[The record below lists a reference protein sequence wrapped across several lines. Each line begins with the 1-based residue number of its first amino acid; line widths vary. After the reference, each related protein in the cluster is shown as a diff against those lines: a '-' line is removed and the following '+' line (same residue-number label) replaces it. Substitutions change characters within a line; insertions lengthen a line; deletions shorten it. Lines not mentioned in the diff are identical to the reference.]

1 MLRMTWPMPVEKKSI
16 TGARSASKFMA
27 KRLHHRKGFVPLPV
41 KDGLNPTRVRVPND
55 VPVISAAGFLRE
67 VIGKQRHRH
76 PDDGEAALVARF
88 TAGEVVLRDQTVLRP
103 DSPVRA
109 GQDVWFYRMPAPER
123 RVPFEVPVVYE
134 DDDIL
139 VADKPPF
146 MATMPRAQHI
156 TETAT
161 VRLRRPTGIDELSPA
176 HRLDRMTAGLL
187 LFTKR
192 RAIRGAYQTLFAR
205 REVEKTY
212 EAVAGLRNVAA
223 PTRWASRMSKTPG
236 ELQGRIETGE
246 PNAFTDVVG
255 VRALGR
261 SETDKLRA
269 VHGGDGPL
277 GLYTLQPLTGK
288 THQLRLHMWQAGVP
302 ILGDPLYPDVVRGA
316 EDFGVPLRLKAV
328 RLRFRDP
335 LTGADREFRSGGV
348 V

>member
-16 TGARSASKFMA
+16 TGARRASKFMA

-41 KDGLNPTRVRVPND
+41 KDGLNPTRVRVPD
-55 VPVISAAGFLRE
+55 DAPVMRAGDFLRE

-76 PDDGEAALVARF
+76 PDDGEAALRARF
-88 TAGEVVLRDQTVLRP
+88 AAGEVVLRDQTVLGP
-103 DSPVRA
+103 NSVVRA
-109 GQDVWFYRMPAPER
+109 SQDVWFYRIPAPER
-123 RVPFEVPVVYE
+123 RVPFEVPVVHE

-161 VRLRRPTGIDELSPA
+161 VRLRRATGIDELSPT

-192 RAIRGAYQTLFAR
+192 RAVRGAYQTLFAR

-212 EAVAGLRNVAA
+212 EAVAEYRDVAC
-223 PTRWASRMSKTPG
+223 PTRWESRMSKTPG
-236 ELQGRIETGE
+236 ELQGRIEPGE
-246 PNAFTDVVG
+246 ANAVTDVVE
-255 VRALGR
+255 VRPLDAVAER
-261 SETDKLRA
+261 RLRA
-269 VHGGDGPL
+269 VHGGEGAL
-277 GLYTLQPLTGK
+277 GLYTLRPLTGK

-302 ILGDPLYPDVVRGA
+302 ILGDPLYPEIVRGE
-316 EDFGVPLRLKAV
+316 EDFGAPLRLKAV
-328 RLRFRDP
+328 RLQFRDP
-335 LTGADREFRSGGV
+335 LSGVDREFRSDGV
-348 V
+348 L